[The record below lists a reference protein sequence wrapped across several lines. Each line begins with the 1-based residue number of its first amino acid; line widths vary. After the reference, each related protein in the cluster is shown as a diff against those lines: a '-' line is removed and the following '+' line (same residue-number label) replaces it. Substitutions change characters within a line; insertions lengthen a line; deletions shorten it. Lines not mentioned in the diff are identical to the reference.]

1 MAALGELS
9 AINAHKINN
18 PLAIIRQQAEI
29 MGQLLKGKAA
39 QNREELQE
47 SVEMIIQPQERQG

>member
-1 MAALGELS
+1 MA
-9 AINAHKINN
+9 IKINN

-29 MGQLLKGKAA
+29 MGKLLKGQAA
-39 QNREELQE
+39 PNREELQE

>member
-9 AINAHKINN
+9 ANNTHKINN

-29 MGQLLKGKAA
+29 MGQLLKGQAA
-39 QNREELQE
+39 PNREELQE